1 MSNLILARDEG
12 AIRFLSMNR
21 PGKLNA
27 MSAALVDELS
37 EKLCAADADPAVAVI
52 VISGEGRAFSA
63 GADLSDWDADNP
75 APTREVAA
83 DLTRVMAFYG
93 QLVAINTPTIA
104 AVQGYVL
111 GGGCNLAVS
120 CDLVVAG
127 ESAIFGY
134 PEVRLGLAATGV
146 TPTLVHQV
154 GRKAAFELLTLC
166 ENIDARKALNFGM
179 INRIVPDDQV
189 LVAATAMA
197 EQLASF
203 DHDALWLTKQT
214 LRRAADMPIGKAIE
228 LGLDMGFTAKMYR

>member
-1 MSNLILARDEG
+1 MSNLILVRDQG

-21 PGKLNA
+21 PDKLNA
-27 MSAALVDELS
+27 MSEALVDELALQLS
-37 EKLCAADADPAVAVI
+37 TADADPGVSVI

-75 APTREVAA
+75 APAREVAA
-83 DLTRVMAFYG
+83 GLTRVMAFYG
-93 QLVAINTPTIA
+93 QLVAMNTPLIA

-111 GGGCNLAVS
+111 GGGCNLAIS

-166 ENIDARKALNFGM
+166 ENIDAEKALSFGM

-189 LVAATAMA
+189 LQAATKMA
-197 EQLASF
+197 EQLAGF
-203 DHDALWLTKQT
+203 NTDALWLTKQT
-214 LRRAADMPIGKAIE
+214 LRRSADLPLDSAIE
-228 LGLDMGFTAKMYR
+228 LGLDMGFTAKMYS